1 MNNEM
6 NTALDNF
13 GQKWEQLGFD
23 CDELYDICS
32 DVIDGHEEEFIVYR
46 TILEIEVPEPVEET
60 K

>member
-23 CDELYDICS
+23 SDELYDICS

-46 TILEIEVPEPVEET
+46 TILEIETPEPEDET